1 MLHGGFRTSAWGGV
15 VRKALAGV
23 AVGGLA
29 LCAFAPAAGA
39 AENLVIATSPTQVT
53 TIPLTGVKSLSDLLA
68 AVCEPIE
75 TQAPID
81 GQRGPVCSSQS
92 VGWGPGPSGSIR
104 NVVVVPGVAGVA
116 TGESHWSATGSTYA
130 LGVLLG
136 SAAH

>member
-1 MLHGGFRTSAWGGV
+1 VS
-15 VRKALAGV
+15 
-23 AVGGLA
+23 GLA

-68 AVCEPIE
+68 AVCKPIE

-81 GQRGPVCSSQS
+81 GKNGPVCSNQS
-92 VGWGPGPSGSIR
+92 FGGGPGPSGSTR
-104 NVVVVPGVAGVA
+104 NVAVVPGVAGVA
-116 TGESHWSATGSTYA
+116 TAESHWSATGSTYT
-130 LGVLLG
+130 LGVMLG